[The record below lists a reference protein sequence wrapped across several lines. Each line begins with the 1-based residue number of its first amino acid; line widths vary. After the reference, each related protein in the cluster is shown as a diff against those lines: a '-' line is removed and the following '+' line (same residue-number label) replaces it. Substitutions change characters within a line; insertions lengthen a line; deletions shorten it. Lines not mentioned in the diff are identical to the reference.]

1 MISRKIASQHPDA
14 QGHPK
19 KVGDTLQIGGKPF
32 QIVGIY
38 ETGSMILD
46 VIIIMDIETARTVLN
61 EPKDSISCIYVEG
74 DNPADNGAL
83 AAAIEK
89 AHPGFDARSMNEA
102 QANFSS
108 LMGQIDTFL
117 LMTVSL
123 ALTVGIVGIINTML
137 MSTTERFVEFGVLR
151 TNGWSQS
158 NILALVTLESAYLGL
173 LAGLVGCLLG
183 LGRHAG
189 RQPVHLGGN
198 SPGDDPVA
206 LCVGNWSVGDDGD
219 PGRALPCLACGPAHP
234 HGRHSIR
241 IALTNRGLVMIEV
254 VDVHK
259 SYRSGSRSVEALRGV
274 SCQIDRG
281 RFAFIVGP
289 SGSGKSTL
297 LYLIGAIDRPTSG
310 KIVVD
315 GQDLVTMSEAAQ
327 NVYRRDQIG
336 FIFQSFNLISNLT
349 ALENVL
355 VPFLPRG
362 VTPEQRQRGV
372 DLLTEVG
379 LGERLDHRP
388 YQLSGGEQQRVAI
401 ARALVKQPI
410 LVLADEPTGELDS
423 KTGDEIYTILRR
435 LQESSRTTLVVV
447 THDRR
452 FITPD
457 DLVLEIQDGQLAGGN
472 GSASPEFHEA
482 LIPH

>member
-1 MISRKIASQHPDA
+1 
-14 QGHPK
+14 
-19 KVGDTLQIGGKPF
+19 
-32 QIVGIY
+32 
-38 ETGSMILD
+38 
-46 VIIIMDIETARTVLN
+46 
-61 EPKDSISCIYVEG
+61 
-74 DNPADNGAL
+74 
-83 AAAIEK
+83 
-89 AHPGFDARSMNEA
+89 
-102 QANFSS
+102 
-108 LMGQIDTFL
+108 
-117 LMTVSL
+117 
-123 ALTVGIVGIINTML
+123 
-137 MSTTERFVEFGVLR
+137 
-151 TNGWSQS
+151 
-158 NILALVTLESAYLGL
+158 
-173 LAGLVGCLLG
+173 
-183 LGRHAG
+183 
-189 RQPVHLGGN
+189 
-198 SPGDDPVA
+198 
-206 LCVGNWSVGDDGD
+206 
-219 PGRALPCLACGPAHP
+219 
-234 HGRHSIR
+234 
-241 IALTNRGLVMIEV
+241 MIEV
-254 VDVHK
+254 VDVYK

-310 KIVVD
+310 TIVVD

-327 NVYRRDQIG
+327 NAYRRDQIG

-362 VTPEQRQRGV
+362 VSTEQRQRGV

-401 ARALVKQPI
+401 ARALVKRPI

-435 LQESSRTTLVVV
+435 LQESFRTTLVVV

-452 FITPD
+452 FINSQ
-457 DLVLEIQDGQLAGGN
+457 DLVLEIQDGRLANEN
-472 GSASPEFHEA
+472 GSATQENSEA
-482 LIPH
+482 LLGRPATRG